1 VTATTDTFQAGVY
14 DIPEDVYHRDPVPGG
29 SLSSSGARKLLPP
42 SCPARF
48 AWEREHPPPPR
59 DVFDFG
65 TAAHKLVLGAGK
77 PLAVLDAD
85 DWRSKAAR
93 EWREGVRAEGCVP
106 LLKAEHEQVQ
116 AMAAAIRAHPLASA
130 LLCRGDVQAEQSYFW
145 QDAEFGIWRRARFD
159 AFRQA
164 GDGSRLMI
172 TDYKTTASADPVSF
186 AKSVANFGYHQQAAW
201 YLDAAD
207 GCHGAATD
215 AAFLFVAQEKA
226 PPYLVTVSQLDGDA
240 IRAGDALNRAA
251 MERYRDCTESGIWP
265 GYQPENVI
273 ALITL
278 PPWARRHE
286 GEYQ

>member
-1 VTATTDTFQAGVY
+1 MTTATFEAGVY
-14 DIPEDVYHRDPVPGG
+14 DIPEDVYHADPVPGG
-29 SLSSSGARKLLPP
+29 SLSSTGARKLLPP

-48 AWEREHPPPPR
+48 RYEQDHPIHK

-77 PLAVLDAD
+77 PLAVLDAE

-93 EWREGVRAEGCVP
+93 EWREAVRAEGSVP
-106 LLKAEHEQVQ
+106 LLTAEHEQVQ
-116 AMAAAIRAHPLASA
+116 DMAAAIRNHPLASA
-130 LLCRGDVQAEQSYFW
+130 LLCRGDVMTEQSYFW
-145 QDAEFGIWRRARFD
+145 PDPEYGIWRRARFD
-159 AFRQA
+159 AFRQGG
-164 GDGSRLMI
+164 GDGGRLII
-172 TDYKTTASADPVSF
+172 TDYKTTASADPASF

-207 GCHGAATD
+207 GCMGVATD

-226 PPYLVTVSQLDGDA
+226 PPYLVTVCELDGDA
-240 IRAGDALNRAA
+240 IDAGDALNRRA
-251 MERYRDCTESGIWP
+251 MEIYRDCIEADAWP
-265 GYQPENVI
+265 GYQPENDI

-286 GEYQ
+286 GEYA